1 MVLSAQVNLIST
13 QNLVS
18 IIFGG
23 AILGGIFSLIAVGL
37 NLQYGV
43 SRILNIAI
51 GDFLMLG
58 SYVTFFFFT
67 HYGVNPIVSLA
78 ISGPIVFGLGILIQI
93 TVFRRIVYVSKST
106 EELETKSLLACFAL
120 PFIIENVVFNIFGG
134 NPIGTRYLSVTV
146 NILGAMFQANMIL
159 AAVMSIIIS
168 LVMYLVLRFTS
179 IGLAMRA
186 IAEEP
191 AGAQLVGINIFKI
204 HALSFGIGAL
214 FSALAG
220 SMLVM
225 FYSNITPY
233 VGPYYTCIALAVII
247 VGGMGSFIG
256 SLLGGF
262 FVGYVYYISLSS
274 SYPLLTLAF
283 VYSCII
289 IVLIVRPKGFFGR

>member
-1 MVLSAQVNLIST
+1 VAAPFFLILIS
-13 QNLVS
+13 V
-18 IIFGG
+18 IFGG
-23 AILGGIFSLIAVGL
+23 AILGAIFSLIAVGL

-51 GDFLMLG
+51 GDFLMVG
-58 SYVTFFFFT
+58 AYVTSFFFAL
-67 HYGVNPIVSLA
+67 YRVNPLVSLA
-78 ISGPIVFGLGILIQI
+78 ISGPIVFGLGFLIQT

-120 PFIIENVVFNIFGG
+120 PFIIENVVFLIFGG
-134 NPIGTRYLSVTV
+134 NPIGASYLNVSV
-146 NILGAMFQANMIL
+146 NILGAMLQVNMIV

-168 LVMYLVLRFTS
+168 LVMYLLLRFAR

-191 AGAQLVGINIFKI
+191 TGAQLVGINILKI

-225 FYSNITPY
+225 IYSNITPY
-233 VGPYYTCIALAVII
+233 IGPQYTCIALAVIV

-262 FVGYVYYISLSS
+262 FIGYVYYISLVF
-274 SYPLLTLAF
+274 YPLLTLAV

-289 IVLIVRPKGFFGR
+289 VVLIIRPKGFFGR

>member
-1 MVLSAQVNLIST
+1 VIS
-13 QNLVS
+13 VV
-18 IIFGG
+18 IGG
-23 AILGGIFSLIAVGL
+23 GILGAIFSLIAVGL

-43 SRILNIAI
+43 CRILNIAI
-51 GDFLMLG
+51 GDFLMVG
-58 SYVTFFFFT
+58 AYVTFFFFSL
-67 HYGVNPIVSLA
+67 YGVNPLVSLA

-120 PFIIENVVFNIFGG
+120 PFIIENVVGVIFGG
-134 NPIGTRYLSVTV
+134 NPIGASYLNVSV
-146 NILGAMFQANMIL
+146 NILGAMFQVNRIV

-168 LVMYLVLRFTS
+168 LVMYLLLRFART
-179 IGLAMRA
+179 GLAMRA
-186 IAEEP
+186 ISEEP
-191 AGAQLVGINIFKI
+191 TGAQLVGINIFKI

-225 FYSNITPY
+225 IYSNTTPY
-233 VGPYYTCIALAVII
+233 VGPQYTCIALAVII

-262 FVGYVYYISLSS
+262 FIGYVYYISLVIN
-274 SYPLLTLAF
+274 PLITLTV
-283 VYSCII
+283 VYSSII
-289 IVLIVRPKGFFGR
+289 IVLIIRPKGFFGR